1 MFTDIEID
9 RHREF
14 IDTKIYMKNRD
25 RYNDDIKLK
34 SLKSVDL
41 KYLNNF
47 EKQKQNYKQLITAIK
62 S

>member
-1 MFTDIEID
+1 
-9 RHREF
+9 
-14 IDTKIYMKNRD
+14 MKNRD
-25 RYNDDIKLK
+25 KYNDDIKLK